1 MKNPKQGEIWTIV
14 TENIDILDTTT
25 EGVLVLSIPALKS
38 LPFRI
43 AVPLTQTTDHHIDFA
58 WLVSI
63 NSIKI
68 NPNSLGLTADAKR
81 CLSFPMNRF
90 IKRLGITTPEELQLV
105 REAVAMCL
113 GIVPA

>member
-1 MKNPKQGEIWTIV
+1 MKNPKQGEIWTVAIDG
-14 TENIDILDTTT
+14 IDILDTTT
-25 EGVLVLSIPALKS
+25 EGVLILSIPALKS

-43 AVPLTQTTDHHIDFA
+43 VVPLTKHIDHHIDFA

-63 NSIKI
+63 NSLKAGS
-68 NPNSLGLTADAKR
+68 NHAGFTADAKR
-81 CLSFPMNRF
+81 CISFSVNRF
-90 IKRLGITTPEELQLV
+90 VKRIGNITPEELQLV